1 MLYNIY
7 IIIIIY
13 YVILYY
19 ILYYIKF
26 ILLYVYVHMHIAVT
40 FGILCYDWAY
50 HFFEAAVNRAF
61 LNEIRPK
68 DVFALE
74 NWGNTSYSYGP

>member
-1 MLYNIY
+1 
-7 IIIIIY
+7 
-13 YVILYY
+13 
-19 ILYYIKF
+19 
-26 ILLYVYVHMHIAVT
+26 MHIAVT